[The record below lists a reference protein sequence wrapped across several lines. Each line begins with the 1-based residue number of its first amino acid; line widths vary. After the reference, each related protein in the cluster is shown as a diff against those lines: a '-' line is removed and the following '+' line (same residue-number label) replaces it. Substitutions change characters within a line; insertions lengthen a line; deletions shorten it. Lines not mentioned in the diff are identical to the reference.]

1 MENEELKSR
10 MDRIIEWVKIGDTK
24 ASIMLS
30 VLSLSVGI
38 IFTSD
43 FVLGSLKNVIVN
55 TFVVTEKENFS
66 WSALFAV
73 LSAIL
78 AVFSLLCALG
88 CYILVLR
95 AKTNENQT
103 KDQHLMLHSFIHFNH
118 ISELTYEEFV
128 RGMVDVDVT
137 KDLTSQIYINAKR
150 CSEKYSDYNSGVTW
164 TVVSFLSTIV
174 MILSLLIYVSFN
186 TL

>member
-10 MDRIIEWVKIGDTK
+10 MDRIIEWVKTCDTK

-55 TFVVTEKENFS
+55 TFVVTDKGSFS
-66 WSALFAV
+66 WSALFA
-73 LSAIL
+73 LLCAIL

-103 KDQHLMLHSFIHFNH
+103 EDQHLMLHSFTHFNH

>member
-1 MENEELKSR
+1 MENEELISR
-10 MDRIIEWVKIGDTK
+10 MDRIIEWVKTCDTK

-55 TFVVTEKENFS
+55 TIVITDKGSFS
-66 WSALFAV
+66 WSAFFAV

-78 AVFSLLCALG
+78 VVLSLLCALK
-88 CYILVLR
+88 CYISVLR
-95 AKTNENQT
+95 AKTNEDQT
-103 KDQHLMLHSFIHFNH
+103 EDQHLMLDSFIHFNH
-118 ISELTYEEFV
+118 ISKLTYEEFV
-128 RGMVDVDVT
+128 RGIEDADVT

-150 CSEKYSDYNSGVTW
+150 C
-164 TVVSFLSTIV
+164 
-174 MILSLLIYVSFN
+174 
-186 TL
+186 

>member
-10 MDRIIEWVKIGDTK
+10 MDRIIEWVKTCDTK

-30 VLSLSVGI
+30 ILSLSVGI

-55 TFVVTEKENFS
+55 TFVVTVKGSFS

-78 AVFSLLCALG
+78 AVFP
-88 CYILVLR
+88 YYVL
-95 AKTNENQT
+95 
-103 KDQHLMLHSFIHFNH
+103 
-118 ISELTYEEFV
+118 
-128 RGMVDVDVT
+128 
-137 KDLTSQIYINAKR
+137 
-150 CSEKYSDYNSGVTW
+150 
-164 TVVSFLSTIV
+164 
-174 MILSLLIYVSFN
+174 
-186 TL
+186 

>member
-10 MDRIIEWVKIGDTK
+10 MDRIIEWVKTCDTK

-55 TFVVTEKENFS
+55 TFVITEKGNFS

-73 LSAIL
+73 LSGY
-78 AVFSLLCALG
+78 LG
-88 CYILVLR
+88 CFFLIMCFG
-95 AKTNENQT
+95 
-103 KDQHLMLHSFIHFNH
+103 MLYFG
-118 ISELTYEEFV
+118 T
-128 RGMVDVDVT
+128 
-137 KDLTSQIYINAKR
+137 
-150 CSEKYSDYNSGVTW
+150 
-164 TVVSFLSTIV
+164 
-174 MILSLLIYVSFN
+174 
-186 TL
+186 